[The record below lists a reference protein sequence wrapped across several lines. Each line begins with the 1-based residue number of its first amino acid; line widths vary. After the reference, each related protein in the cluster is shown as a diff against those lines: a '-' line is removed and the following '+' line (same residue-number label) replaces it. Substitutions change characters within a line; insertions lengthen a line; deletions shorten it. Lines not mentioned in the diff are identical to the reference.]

1 VRISQLI
8 NNHKKIEFDDDEVK
22 IAQLMDELKSFDT
35 TSIHKLEPAD
45 FEKDDDTNFHI
56 DFITACSNMRAWNYE
71 IPLAKRHKCKMIAG
85 RIIPA
90 VATTTAMVTGLI
102 EMEYYKIILGLDKSK
117 FLGCNV
123 NLGVNSMR
131 LFEPVAPKKKKKY
144 MMMKHI
150 VP

>member
-1 VRISQLI
+1 
-8 NNHKKIEFDDDEVK
+8 
-22 IAQLMDELKSFDT
+22 MDELKSFDT

-102 EMEYYKIILGLDKSK
+102 EMEFYKIILGLDKSK